1 MQDDDDHSSG
11 DFQNQGYEDN
21 EEDVI
26 RALGMEN
33 VRRLASLT
41 NGELADFED
50 SSSEDSRPADSGHS
64 ESTSDISSDNLPSRR
79 FCTNCTDELD
89 PGRTTCLVLLRP
101 LLSVFKDDQLFSLR
115 FLLIICPKSHD
126 YAATMDRPS
135 ELLLLFSL

>member
-11 DFQNQGYEDN
+11 DFQNQGYDDN

-50 SSSEDSRPADSGHS
+50 SSSEDSRPADSGRS

-89 PGRTTCLVLLRP
+89 PGQTTCLVIL
-101 LLSVFKDDQLFSLR
+101 
-115 FLLIICPKSHD
+115 
-126 YAATMDRPS
+126 
-135 ELLLLFSL
+135 